1 MLKDLL
7 EHKKQNLQ
15 IFHFNIK
22 KLNKYNYKHNY
33 KYIDKLDNIV
43 SKYNDK
49 YHIAIKM
56 KLVSIHVDLNVE
68 KNDKDPKFKIDDHVR
83 ISKYK
88 NTFAKV
94 CTPNLSEQAFMFKK
108 VKALCQCKLY
118 VKWTIYDNFF
128 NSWIDKK
135 EAVI

>member
-43 SKYNDK
+43 SKYNNK

-56 KLVSIHVDLNVE
+56 KPVRTHVDLNIE

-88 NTFAKV
+88 NILQKFALQICLNKPLWLKRLRHCANV
-94 CTPNLSEQAFMFKK
+94 NYMLNGKTMIIFLTVGLIKK
-108 VKALCQCKLY
+108 RPLY
-118 VKWTIYDNFF
+118 
-128 NSWIDKK
+128 
-135 EAVI
+135 